1 MCQQNMHF
9 KAQQI
14 YGHRMFRWRIDHHY
28 RPSNN
33 IESMIDDAYYN
44 LKMSL
49 KKIEMRYYPPG
60 INLSFKEE
68 G

>member
-1 MCQQNMHF
+1 MVTGCSDGELTIITDP
-9 KAQQI
+9 QI
-14 YGHRMFRWRIDHHY
+14 I
-28 RPSNN
+28 SNPWL
-33 IESMIDDAYYN
+33 IDDAYYN